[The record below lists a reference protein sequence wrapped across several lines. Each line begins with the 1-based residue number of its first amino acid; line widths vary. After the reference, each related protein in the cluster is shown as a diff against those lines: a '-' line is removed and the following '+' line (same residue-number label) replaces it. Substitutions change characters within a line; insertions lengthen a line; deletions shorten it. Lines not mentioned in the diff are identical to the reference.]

1 MQLSV
6 TQSHVQLSQFDHVD
20 LLRVC
25 PPVVDYNHYF
35 CYTVLIRTILFII
48 ISFISPEYI
57 VSQLVFG
64 FLYLTELIKY
74 AGRKCSIRFSIF
86 KMLLASYC

>member
-6 TQSHVQLSQFDHVD
+6 TQSHVQLPQFDHVD
-20 LLRVC
+20 LQCVS

-35 CYTVLIRTILFII
+35 YYTVIVHTILFFI
-48 ISFISPEYI
+48 ISLISPEYV
-57 VSQLVFG
+57 VSLLVVM

-86 KMLLASYC
+86 KMPLRCL

>member
-6 TQSHVQLSQFDHVD
+6 TQSHVQLPQLD
-20 LLRVC
+20 LVYLQRVS
-25 PPVVDYNHYF
+25 PPVVDYIHYF
-35 CYTVLIRTILFII
+35 YYTMIIPTILFII
-48 ISFISPEYI
+48 ISLISPEYI
-57 VSQLVFG
+57 ASQLVFV

-86 KMLLASYC
+86 KMPLRYL